1 MCISDVRQTE
11 RVSARVPAH
20 IYEKLMEAAGMV
32 GASINQFLIQS
43 ALEKAET
50 IIERERAINLTRRD
64 AEFFFNAVENPA
76 LINEKLSK
84 AMQSYNEAFPDAEN
98 RGTLSKA

>member
-1 MCISDVRQTE
+1 MRVSDLRQNE

-32 GASINQFLIQS
+32 GASVDQFLIQS

-50 IIERERAINLTRRD
+50 IIERERAIDLTRQD
-64 AEFFFNAVENPA
+64 AEFFFNAIANPA
-76 LINEKLSK
+76 LINEKLCK

-98 RGTLSKA
+98 RGTQSKA